1 MAAVL
6 IVEDEEKIARFI
18 ELELKHEGYEVGKAV
33 DGRSGAFG
41 QTAGHVLPDNGGTA
55 KRNGASKKAQE
66 VKQYAC
72 HHGDGEGCGHG

>member
-33 DGRSGAFG
+33 DIFQLFVETYFLLHLLFR
-41 QTAGHVLPDNGGTA
+41 
-55 KRNGASKKAQE
+55 
-66 VKQYAC
+66 
-72 HHGDGEGCGHG
+72 